1 MNLEYCPN
9 GLGNGSLVL
18 LYEIDPIA
26 ASCLKEHISALAAK
40 RIGRFAV
47 RELPGFLAVDECRLF
62 CSVTK
67 RDSGVVQLEEPNT
80 FECRLQPS
88 SWDNIEGLLEPF
100 TKKDLSDGFQWL
112 DRGNIALMISA
123 RREW

>member
-1 MNLEYCPN
+1 MNLEYFPN

-18 LYEIDPIA
+18 IYGIDPIA
-26 ASCLKEHISALAAK
+26 VSSLKEHLVALTTK
-40 RIGRFAV
+40 RIKRFAV
-47 RELPGFLAVDECRLF
+47 HELPGFLAVDECRLF
-62 CSVTK
+62 CSIAQ
-67 RDSGVVQLEEPNT
+67 RDRGVVLLEPPNT

-100 TKKDLSDGFQWL
+100 TEKDPIHGFQWL
-112 DRGNIALMISA
+112 DRGNIALMISV